1 MWLQTK
7 LHHTILS
14 THIVHFVRLLWSQ
27 MPRPEES
34 DSEDEDG
41 PDGDEY
47 GEGNNLFSAD
57 VEATGAREVLSFTR
71 VVGDMVSTGISEGHP
86 ASSLLMEIKGYKF
99 AQNKVCCIHSVL
111 FLC

>member
-1 MWLQTK
+1 
-7 LHHTILS
+7 
-14 THIVHFVRLLWSQ
+14 

-41 PDGDEY
+41 PDGDDY

-99 AQNKVCCIHSVL
+99 AQNKVYMHAL
-111 FLC
+111 FFYCAYG